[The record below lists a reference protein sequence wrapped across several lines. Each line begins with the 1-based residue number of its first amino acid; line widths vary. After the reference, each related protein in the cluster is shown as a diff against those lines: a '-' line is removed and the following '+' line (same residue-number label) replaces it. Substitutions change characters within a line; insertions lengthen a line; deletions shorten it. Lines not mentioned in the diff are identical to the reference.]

1 MTYDVKKKADHFGDK
16 QPAHAVGAVEDDRI
30 DVTSLYTNDEDLSS
44 ILSAPLTG
52 VALDGSLTLMGIG
65 IEHLPLLARIAIAKL
80 WIYENQV

>member
-1 MTYDVKKKADHFGDK
+1 MTYDVEKKTDRFGEK
-16 QPAHAVGAVEDDRI
+16 QPAHAVYGDRI

-65 IEHLPLLARIAIAKL
+65 IDHLPILARIAIAKL

>member
-1 MTYDVKKKADHFGDK
+1 MTYEVKKKADRFGDK
-16 QPAHAVGAVEDDRI
+16 QSAHAVYDDRI
-30 DVTSLYTNDEDLSS
+30 DVTSLYTNDDDLSS

>member
-1 MTYDVKKKADHFGDK
+1 MTYEVKKKSGRFGDK
-16 QPAHAVGAVEDDRI
+16 QPAHAVDNDRI
-30 DVTSLYTNDEDLSS
+30 DMASLYTNDDDLSR

-65 IEHLPLLARIAIAKL
+65 IDHLPLLARIAIAKL

>member
-1 MTYDVKKKADHFGDK
+1 MTYEVKKAGLSWDE
-16 QPAHAVGAVEDDRI
+16 QPANAVEDDRI
-30 DVTSLYTNDEDLSS
+30 DVTSLYTLDEDLSS

-80 WIYENQV
+80 WILENRV

>member
-1 MTYDVKKKADHFGDK
+1 MTYEVKKKADRFGDK
-16 QPAHAVGAVEDDRI
+16 RQARAVYDDRI
-30 DVTSLYTNDEDLSS
+30 DVASLYTNDDDLSS

-80 WIYENQV
+80 WILENQV

>member
-1 MTYDVKKKADHFGDK
+1 MTYEIKKKTDRFGDK
-16 QPAHAVGAVEDDRI
+16 RPVHAVHDDRI

-65 IEHLPLLARIAIAKL
+65 IDHLPLLARIAIAKL
-80 WIYENQV
+80 WFLENQV

>member
-1 MTYDVKKKADHFGDK
+1 MTYKNKKKADRFGDK
-16 QPAHAVGAVEDDRI
+16 QPAHVVENDRI
-30 DVTSLYTNDEDLSS
+30 DVTSLYTNDDDLSS

>member
-1 MTYDVKKKADHFGDK
+1 MTFEVKKKADHSWDK
-16 QPAHAVGAVEDDRI
+16 QPAHAVENDRI
-30 DVTSLYTNDEDLSS
+30 DVASLYTPDEDLSS

-65 IEHLPLLARIAIAKL
+65 IEHLPILARIAIAKL